1 MILRA
6 LFWIAIVGVLM
17 PHEPDLGLG
26 RPGAITSLLPNSAA
40 AWVESAAGA
49 PQAACTAHA
58 DSCAEA
64 LTVIDTLQNAA
75 VRSLAQ
81 VKAEI
86 EASKRERQAQRLAS
100 ND

>member
-6 LFWIAIVGVLM
+6 LFWIAVVAILM

-26 RPGAITSLLPNSAA
+26 RPGARAALLPSAA
-40 AWVESAAGA
+40 AAWLETAMGA
-49 PQAACTAHA
+49 PEKACTNHA
-58 DSCAEA
+58 QGCAA
-64 LTVIDTLQNAA
+64 AFGMLDTVQTAA

-86 EASKRERQAQRLAS
+86 EESQRERAIRG
-100 ND
+100 